1 MLRFRTG
8 KGSKGLNDDS
18 GSDAQLV
25 ERMVQRDE
33 CAFLDLYDRHRHA
46 VHRFLIHMTGSLTV
60 AEELTQEVFVI
71 VLDALVSGKFGRFDP
86 GKGTLEGYLLG
97 IARNLGRREFSRN
110 MRLVSLDS
118 ILEISEGEPFIQ
130 NLRQD
135 DQFWDDLTLRA
146 DLRRLQAAIL
156 ELPPHYREVVVLCS
170 LQERSYQDAAGILQC
185 SEGTIASRMNRARAL
200 LAAKLRILDRSAGS
214 VPETG

>member
-8 KGSKGLNDDS
+8 KRSKGLNDDS

-33 CAFLDLYDRHRHA
+33 CAFLDLYDRHQHA
-46 VHRFLIHMTGSLTV
+46 VHRFLIHMTGSIAI

-71 VLDALVSGKFGRFDP
+71 VLDALFSGKFGRFDP
-86 GKGTLEGYLLG
+86 EKGTLEGYLLG
-97 IARNLGRREFSRN
+97 IARNLARREYGRN
-110 MRLVSLDS
+110 VRLVSLEG
-118 ILEISEGEPFIQ
+118 ILEAPEGKGAASG
-130 NLRQD
+130 LGQD
-135 DQFWDDLTLRA
+135 DGFWDDLALRS
-146 DLRRLQAAIL
+146 DVRHLQAAIL

-170 LQERSYQDAAGILQC
+170 LQERSYQDAARILQC

-200 LAAKLRILDRSAGS
+200 LAAKLRILGLNAGS
-214 VPETG
+214 TSKT

>member
-8 KGSKGLNDDS
+8 KGSKGLNDGS

-25 ERMVQRDE
+25 ERLVQRDE
-33 CAFLDLYDRHRHA
+33 CAFLDLYDRHRHP
-46 VHRFLIHMTGSLTV
+46 VYRFLIHMTGSLAI

-71 VLDALVSGKFGRFDP
+71 VLDALFSGKFGRFDP

-110 MRLVSLDS
+110 VRLVSLDS
-118 ILEISEGEPFIQ
+118 ILETPEGERFIE

-135 DQFWDDLTLRA
+135 DRFLDDLTLRA
-146 DLRRLQAAIL
+146 DLRRLEAAIL

-170 LQERSYQDAAGILQC
+170 LQERSYQDAAKILQC
-185 SEGTIASRMNRARAL
+185 SEGTIASRMNRARTL
-200 LAAKLRILDRSAGS
+200 LAAKLRILNPNEGNTSK
-214 VPETG
+214 T